1 MIHTPFL
8 ARAGGERQIL
18 RLAIELQKKGNEV
31 EIFTNS
37 VNWDTYPEF
46 FNQVKITVVPFPL
59 IEKLPSKLIPQMW
72 KTRIQE
78 NLDPRIRRMSKYSKL
93 LDRARQRML
102 SQYYISLLPPM
113 IELARKIPKRFDIVN
128 NHNFPTEW
136 AAFAAKARLKVPTIW
151 MCNEPPH
158 WFLYPEIRTGL
169 ANISWPL
176 FEILDKRSVNY
187 IDDIMVLSHV
197 AEGYVSRVYGRS
209 SRVVRT
215 GVDVDFFHSAS
226 GDNLRSK
233 FNLEGSFVMLSV
245 GGSKYI
251 NRQAAVRTLAILSKS
266 YHNVK
271 LIIDTPREA
280 EALKLLSEKLHVG
293 NQVMLLNSRSDSELA
308 EVYAASDVFLYPASV
323 GTWGLVVTEAMAA
336 AKPVIVPKEVGAA
349 EIIQNN
355 ENGIIINNATPN
367 EMAKQVEKLIEDVK
381 LRKNIGEKAYQ
392 YAKNYLSWEKYA
404 NTVEGI
410 FKETLK
416 RSKMS

>member
-1 MIHTPFL
+1 MIHTPFRV
-8 ARAGGERQIL
+8 RAGGERQIL

-59 IEKLPSKLIPQMW
+59 TGKLPSKLIPQIW
-72 KTRIQE
+72 KNKIQAPR
-78 NLDPRIRRMSKYSKL
+78 DPKVRGISKYTQL
-93 LDRARQRML
+93 MDRARQRIL

-113 IELARKIPKRFDIVN
+113 IDLARKIPKRFDIVN

-136 AAFAAKARLKVPTIW
+136 AAFAAKARLKVPAVW

-197 AEGYVSRVYGRS
+197 SEKYVRRVYGRS
-209 SRVVRT
+209 SRIVRT

-226 GDNLRSK
+226 GENLRKK
-233 FNLEGSFVMLSV
+233 FGLEGSFVMLSV

-251 NRQAAVRTLAILSKS
+251 DRKAAIRTLAILSKR
-266 YHNVK
+266 YRNLK

-280 EALKLLSEKLHVG
+280 ETLKLLSEKLNVR
-293 NQVMLLNSRSDSELA
+293 NQIILLNSQSDSELA

-323 GTWGLVVTEAMAA
+323 STWGLVVTEAMAA
-336 AKPVIVPKEVGAA
+336 AKPVIVPKEVGTA
-349 EIIQNN
+349 EIIKNN
-355 ENGIIINNATPN
+355 ENGLIIDKATPT
-367 EMAKQVEKLIEDVK
+367 EMAEQVEKLIDDFK
-381 LRKNIGEKAYQ
+381 LRKDIGEKAYQ

-404 NTVEGI
+404 DTVEGV
-410 FKETLK
+410 FEETLK
-416 RSKMS
+416 RSKIN